1 MDLIIYQNEAYLL
14 GDEIKKRFRQKY
26 KHFNVRV
33 YYHIENEILKG
44 IDIEIIE
51 PLLHLRRSRMISVNG
66 FFKVSDFI
74 EYIIIT
80 ASDLVEEILKS
91 YYTI

>member
-1 MDLIIYQNEAYLL
+1 
-14 GDEIKKRFRQKY
+14 
-26 KHFNVRV
+26 
-33 YYHIENEILKG
+33 
-44 IDIEIIE
+44 
-51 PLLHLRRSRMISVNG
+51 MISVNG

-74 EYIIIT
+74 DYIIIT